1 MTDGS
6 FTPSHVTSRLKS
18 LSLDS
23 DPNFRFQEE
32 KDPTSQYVLTLRALI
47 TSKEAGM
54 VIGKE
59 GKNVNDIRENT
70 GARAGVS
77 KVVPGVA
84 TRILTISGQLD
95 VVVKAYVLVARSL
108 AGGLESN
115 SASLRILVA
124 HSLMGTIIGRM
135 GTKIKQIQE
144 TSGAKMIANK
154 EMLPQSTER
163 VVEIQGTPEAIGLAL
178 TEMGLCIL
186 AEWEKTSGTILF
198 NPVQQLSP
206 PSPFYTPYTPEI
218 GFRREPVRFDPMS
231 PGLINPMLN
240 PLGNPLMSPLNLIT
254 KRLSIAADMVGCVIG
269 KQGSKI
275 AEIRRLSNA
284 KVSIAKETD
293 HDSNTR
299 LFTIYGSH
307 EANDTAIYLIYA
319 QLEAEKDRRTQLALQ
334 SHPTPALLN

>member
-1 MTDGS
+1 MNLNGI
-6 FTPSHVTSRLKS
+6 
-18 LSLDS
+18 
-23 DPNFRFQEE
+23 
-32 KDPTSQYVLTLRALI
+32 TLRALI

-59 GKNVNDIRENT
+59 GKNVNVIRDNT

-77 KVVPGVA
+77 KVVPGVP
-84 TRILTISGQLD
+84 TRILTISGPLD
-95 VVVKAYVLVARSL
+95 VVVQAYVLVARSL
-108 AGGLESN
+108 AGGSELP

-144 TSGAKMIANK
+144 ASGAKMIANK

-178 TEMGLCIL
+178 TEVGLCVL
-186 AEWEKTSGTILF
+186 AEWEKSSGTILF
-198 NPVQQLSP
+198 NPVQQLP
-206 PSPFYTPYTPEI
+206 PASPFYPSYPPEM
-218 GFRREPVRFDPMS
+218 GFLREPVRFDPMAN
-231 PGLINPMLN
+231 PMINPMANPFINPMLN
-240 PLGNPLMSPLNLIT
+240 PLMSPLHLTT

-334 SHPTPALLN
+334 AHPTPTLLN